1 MQQTEQLYRQGKG
14 VSIYDDRGCLQFSK
28 DIYFFWG
35 GGTNL
40 LSVNL
45 FSVENICLIKGGGG
59 NTAVVDVEDPQEEN
73 NKELEEGDQGEE
85 RSKEQAHPAYRLAT
99 SVQSYRWASLLLKVA
114 EKALN
119 AKNKFKA
126 RALLKAFR
134 GPAVI

>member
-1 MQQTEQLYRQGKG
+1 MTTGGAFSSLR
-14 VSIYDDRGCLQFSK
+14 IYILFL
-28 DIYFFWG
+28 

-119 AKNKFKA
+119 AKNKFEA
-126 RALLKAFR
+126 WALLKAFR